1 MMFLGDGGC
10 RAPLSVRL
18 PVFISAC
25 PPKVW
30 GAVFEQDVYTNCEAR
45 AHRGLFCSDGFWS
58 DRFWSD
64 GLLGEGLRL

>member
-25 PPKVW
+25 PPKAW
-30 GAVFEQDVYTNCEAR
+30 GAVFEQDVYTNYESR
-45 AHRGLFCSDGFWS
+45 AHSGLFCSDGFC
-58 DRFWSD
+58 SD